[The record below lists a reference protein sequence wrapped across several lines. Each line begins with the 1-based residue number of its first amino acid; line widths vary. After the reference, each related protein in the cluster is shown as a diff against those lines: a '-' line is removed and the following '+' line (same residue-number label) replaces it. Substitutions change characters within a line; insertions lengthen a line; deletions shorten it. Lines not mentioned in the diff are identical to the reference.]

1 MCNIGIDIGGTTIK
15 LGVLNAAGALAAKRS
30 VDTPDTPDGVADAI
44 REAVSEFSV
53 ESLGISTA
61 GTVDRKT
68 LSLTDLGGNVNAW
81 GHYPLKDALAARGVR
96 LDALENDMNCAL
108 IGEMHGADAVAHT
121 LWIGIGTGI
130 GGAYYGEDG
139 LFRGDR
145 GHALE
150 IGHTIVVR
158 GGRRCSCGQR
168 GCAEAYFSAGALK
181 AARDA
186 AGFSDTQVFLASAD
200 PAARAY
206 LEGLADFCIGLENTF
221 DPARIVIGGGIAEY
235 APQIGRL
242 LSELVRSRGN
252 ANCRGRIAVA
262 TKGNDAGMIGAA
274 LLGKAAREEAQ

>member
-121 LWIGIGTGI
+121 LRNGNRRRLLRRRWALSRRPRPRSRDRAHHRGARRQAVQLRAEGLCRGVFQRGSAQ
-130 GGAYYGEDG
+130 GGARCGG
-139 LFRGDR
+139 FFR
-145 GHALE
+145 HAG
-150 IGHTIVVR
+150 I
-158 GGRRCSCGQR
+158 SC
-168 GCAEAYFSAGALK
+168 E
-181 AARDA
+181 
-186 AGFSDTQVFLASAD
+186 
-200 PAARAY
+200 
-206 LEGLADFCIGLENTF
+206 
-221 DPARIVIGGGIAEY
+221 
-235 APQIGRL
+235 
-242 LSELVRSRGN
+242 
-252 ANCRGRIAVA
+252 
-262 TKGNDAGMIGAA
+262 
-274 LLGKAAREEAQ
+274 